1 MAMDFLG
8 NIGMGYTSFSQTAY
22 IQSNYTGRYAS
33 DDLGVMS
40 IEEQA
45 ISTSNSHNQYSRYAD
60 YSHLTVDPSDDK
72 TFWFNTEIFKLNYR
86 RDVVGAFKIAS
97 DFNYDIGVV
106 SIDSPM
112 VGIIY
117 LTPKPSSP
125 PFAKKGQ
132 KIKKGDT
139 ICLIEA
145 MKTFNE
151 IKSDRDC
158 TIKTVMVKNGEAV
171 EFGQPLFEIS

>member
-1 MAMDFLG
+1 MLDKKI
-8 NIGMGYTSFSQTAY
+8 NQT
-22 IQSNYTGRYAS
+22 I
-33 DDLGVMS
+33 DDLIKKIKDNNLES
-40 IEEQA
+40 IKL
-45 ISTSNSHNQYSRYAD
+45 SNKI
-60 YSHLTVDPSDDK
+60 LTVEISNNKIYQNNIENSQNNLSTNIQK
-72 TFWFNTEIFKLNYR
+72 TKNETNDNLI
-86 RDVVGAFKIAS
+86 
-97 DFNYDIGVV
+97 

-125 PFAKKGQ
+125 PFVKKGQ

-158 TIKTVMVKNGEAV
+158 TIKNIIVKNGEAI
-171 EFGQPLFEIS
+171 EFGQPLFEII

>member
-1 MAMDFLG
+1 MLDKKINETIDALIKKIKEN
-8 NIGMGYTSFSQTAY
+8 NIGS
-22 IQSNYTGRYAS
+22 IKLSNKIN
-33 DDLGVMS
+33 S
-40 IEEQA
+40 IE
-45 ISTSNSHNQYSRYAD
+45 ITNNSSTQNSNQNNQNFSSSNNQNSNNNSHDS
-60 YSHLTVDPSDDK
+60 L
-72 TFWFNTEIFKLNYR
+72 
-86 RDVVGAFKIAS
+86 
-97 DFNYDIGVV
+97 V

-139 ICLIEA
+139 LCLIEA

-158 TIKTVMVKNGEAV
+158 TIKTVLVKNGEAV
-171 EFGQPLFEIS
+171 EFGQPLFEIL

>member
-1 MAMDFLG
+1 MLDKKINHVIDLLIKKIKDNNLGSIKFSNKTNTIEISNNPIINNHSQNTQDFSTINNQ
-8 NIGMGYTSFSQTAY
+8 NIQNDSES
-22 IQSNYTGRYAS
+22 S
-33 DDLGVMS
+33 L
-40 IEEQA
+40 
-45 ISTSNSHNQYSRYAD
+45 
-60 YSHLTVDPSDDK
+60 L
-72 TFWFNTEIFKLNYR
+72 
-86 RDVVGAFKIAS
+86 
-97 DFNYDIGVV
+97 

-112 VGIIY
+112 VGIVY

-151 IKSDRDC
+151 IKSERDC
-158 TIKTVMVKNGEAV
+158 TIKTVMIKNGDAV

>member
-1 MAMDFLG
+1 MIDKKTENSINLLIKKLKDENLG
-8 NIGMGYTSFSQTAY
+8 SLKFSNKT
-22 IQSNYTGRYAS
+22 I
-33 DDLGVMS
+33 S
-40 IEEQA
+40 IE
-45 ISTSNSHNQYSRYAD
+45 ISNSSGSVQIAQSPVSNQSQNV
-60 YSHLTVDPSDDK
+60 S
-72 TFWFNTEIFKLNYR
+72 NTPTNESSIMQ
-86 RDVVGAFKIAS
+86 
-97 DFNYDIGVV
+97 

-125 PFAKKGQ
+125 PFVKSGQ

-151 IKSDRDC
+151 IKSDKDGVVKS
-158 TIKTVMVKNGEAV
+158 ILVKNGEAV

>member
-1 MAMDFLG
+1 MIDKKTENSINLLIKRLKDENLG
-8 NIGMGYTSFSQTAY
+8 SLKFSNKT
-22 IQSNYTGRYAS
+22 I
-33 DDLGVMS
+33 S
-40 IEEQA
+40 IE
-45 ISTSNSHNQYSRYAD
+45 ISNNLGSVQIAQNPISSQPQNATNTSANDTSIMQ
-60 YSHLTVDPSDDK
+60 
-72 TFWFNTEIFKLNYR
+72 
-86 RDVVGAFKIAS
+86 
-97 DFNYDIGVV
+97 

-125 PFAKKGQ
+125 PFVKNGQ

-151 IKSDRDC
+151 IKSDKDGVVKS
-158 TIKTVMVKNGEAV
+158 ILIKNGEAV

>member
-1 MAMDFLG
+1 MIDKKTNETIDKLIEKLKDNNLG
-8 NIGMGYTSFSQTAY
+8 SIKL
-22 IQSNYTGRYAS
+22 SNKNNT
-33 DDLGVMS
+33 
-40 IEEQA
+40 IE
-45 ISTSNSHNQYSRYAD
+45 ITNTSTSNKPVQENQNISSNVA
-60 YSHLTVDPSDDK
+60 S
-72 TFWFNTEIFKLNYR
+72 NN
-86 RDVVGAFKIAS
+86 KIDNNES
-97 DFNYDIGVV
+97 FL

-151 IKSDRDC
+151 IKSDKDC
-158 TIKTVMVKNGEAV
+158 TIKSILVKNGEAV
-171 EFGQPLFEIS
+171 EYGQPLFEIS

>member
-1 MAMDFLG
+1 MIDKKTENSINLLIKKLKDENLG
-8 NIGMGYTSFSQTAY
+8 SLKFSNKNI
-22 IQSNYTGRYAS
+22 
-33 DDLGVMS
+33 S
-40 IEEQA
+40 IE
-45 ISTSNSHNQYSRYAD
+45 ISNNLGSVQIAQNPISSQPHNTINSSANDTSNMQ
-60 YSHLTVDPSDDK
+60 
-72 TFWFNTEIFKLNYR
+72 
-86 RDVVGAFKIAS
+86 
-97 DFNYDIGVV
+97 

-125 PFAKKGQ
+125 PFVKNGQ

-145 MKTFNE
+145 MKTLNE
-151 IKSDRDC
+151 IKSDKDGVVKS
-158 TIKTVMVKNGEAV
+158 ILIKNGEAV

>member
-1 MAMDFLG
+1 MLDKKINETIDILIEKIKDNNLG
-8 NIGMGYTSFSQTAY
+8 SIKLSNKTYTIEISNTSITQNSNQNVQSDTYITSQKSKNEKNI
-22 IQSNYTGRYAS
+22 
-33 DDLGVMS
+33 DL
-40 IEEQA
+40 I
-45 ISTSNSHNQYSRYAD
+45 
-60 YSHLTVDPSDDK
+60 
-72 TFWFNTEIFKLNYR
+72 
-86 RDVVGAFKIAS
+86 
-97 DFNYDIGVV
+97 

-132 KIKKGDT
+132 KIKKGET

-158 TIKTVMVKNGEAV
+158 IIREVLVKNGEAV

>member
-1 MAMDFLG
+1 MIDKKTENSINLLIKKLKDENLG
-8 NIGMGYTSFSQTAY
+8 SLKFSNKT
-22 IQSNYTGRYAS
+22 I
-33 DDLGVMS
+33 S
-40 IEEQA
+40 IE
-45 ISTSNSHNQYSRYAD
+45 ISNNSGSVQIAQSPISSQPQNVSNTPTNESSIMQ
-60 YSHLTVDPSDDK
+60 
-72 TFWFNTEIFKLNYR
+72 
-86 RDVVGAFKIAS
+86 
-97 DFNYDIGVV
+97 

-125 PFAKKGQ
+125 PFVKSGQ

-151 IKSDRDC
+151 IKSDKDGVVKS
-158 TIKTVMVKNGEAV
+158 ILVKNGEAI

>member
-1 MAMDFLG
+1 MLDKKINETIDALIKKIKENNLGSIKFSNKTNSIEISNNSINQNLNNNG
-8 NIGMGYTSFSQTAY
+8 NINNT
-22 IQSNYTGRYAS
+22 NNK
-33 DDLGVMS
+33 S
-40 IEEQA
+40 IKNE
-45 ISTSNSHNQYSRYAD
+45 TNN
-60 YSHLTVDPSDDK
+60 
-72 TFWFNTEIFKLNYR
+72 
-86 RDVVGAFKIAS
+86 
-97 DFNYDIGVV
+97 DFIT
-106 SIDSPM
+106 IDSPM

-132 KIKKGDT
+132 KIKKGET

-158 TIKTVMVKNGEAV
+158 TIKSVMVKNGEAV

>member
-1 MAMDFLG
+1 MIDKKTENSINLLIKKLKDENLG
-8 NIGMGYTSFSQTAY
+8 SLKFSNKNI
-22 IQSNYTGRYAS
+22 
-33 DDLGVMS
+33 S
-40 IEEQA
+40 IE
-45 ISTSNSHNQYSRYAD
+45 ISNSSGSLQVGQNPVSSQPQSV
-60 YSHLTVDPSDDK
+60 S
-72 TFWFNTEIFKLNYR
+72 NTQTNEAL
-86 RDVVGAFKIAS
+86 S
-97 DFNYDIGVV
+97 MQ

-125 PFAKKGQ
+125 PFVKSGQ

-151 IKSDRDC
+151 IKSDKDGVVKS
-158 TIKTVMVKNGEAV
+158 ILVKNGEAV
-171 EFGQPLFEIS
+171 RYMALSYLNRT

>member
-1 MAMDFLG
+1 MIDKKINNTIDTLIKKIKDNNLG
-8 NIGMGYTSFSQTAY
+8 SIKLSNKINTIEITNNSTNYNSH
-22 IQSNYTGRYAS
+22 QSTQN
-33 DDLGVMS
+33 
-40 IEEQA
+40 
-45 ISTSNSHNQYSRYAD
+45 TSNIDNKD
-60 YSHLTVDPSDDK
+60 NVPNEDL
-72 TFWFNTEIFKLNYR
+72 I
-86 RDVVGAFKIAS
+86 
-97 DFNYDIGVV
+97 

-125 PFAKKGQ
+125 PFAKQGQ
-132 KIKKGDT
+132 KIKRGDT

>member
-1 MAMDFLG
+1 MLDKKINETIDLLIKKIKENNLG
-8 NIGMGYTSFSQTAY
+8 SIKLSNKTNNIEISNNSFINSTNQNISPVNDQKLQTDSS
-22 IQSNYTGRYAS
+22 SN
-33 DDLGVMS
+33 L
-40 IEEQA
+40 
-45 ISTSNSHNQYSRYAD
+45 
-60 YSHLTVDPSDDK
+60 LTI
-72 TFWFNTEIFKLNYR
+72 N
-86 RDVVGAFKIAS
+86 
-97 DFNYDIGVV
+97 
-106 SIDSPM
+106 SPM
-112 VGIIY
+112 VGIVY

-171 EFGQPLFEIS
+171 EFSQPLFEIL

>member
-1 MAMDFLG
+1 MIDKKTENSINLLIKKLKDEKLG
-8 NIGMGYTSFSQTAY
+8 SLKFSNKT
-22 IQSNYTGRYAS
+22 I
-33 DDLGVMS
+33 S
-40 IEEQA
+40 IE
-45 ISTSNSHNQYSRYAD
+45 ISNNSGSVQIAQSPISNQPQNVS
-60 YSHLTVDPSDDK
+60 
-72 TFWFNTEIFKLNYR
+72 NTTINE
-86 RDVVGAFKIAS
+86 S
-97 DFNYDIGVV
+97 SSMQ

-125 PFAKKGQ
+125 PFVKSGQ
-132 KIKKGDT
+132 KIKKGDA

-151 IKSDRDC
+151 IKSDKDGVVKS
-158 TIKTVMVKNGEAV
+158 ILVKNGDAV

>member
-1 MAMDFLG
+1 MIDKKTENSINLLIKKLKDE
-8 NIGMGYTSFSQTAY
+8 NLSSLKFSNKT
-22 IQSNYTGRYAS
+22 I
-33 DDLGVMS
+33 S
-40 IEEQA
+40 IE
-45 ISTSNSHNQYSRYAD
+45 ISNNSGSVQIAHNSVSNQPQNVSSTQTSESSNMQ
-60 YSHLTVDPSDDK
+60 
-72 TFWFNTEIFKLNYR
+72 
-86 RDVVGAFKIAS
+86 
-97 DFNYDIGVV
+97 

-125 PFAKKGQ
+125 SFVKNGQ

-151 IKSDRDC
+151 IKSDKDGVVKS
-158 TIKTVMVKNGEAV
+158 ILVKNGEAV

>member
-1 MAMDFLG
+1 MIDKKTENSINLLIKKLKNENLG
-8 NIGMGYTSFSQTAY
+8 SLKFSNKNI
-22 IQSNYTGRYAS
+22 
-33 DDLGVMS
+33 S
-40 IEEQA
+40 IE
-45 ISTSNSHNQYSRYAD
+45 ISNSSGSLQVGQNPVSSQPQSV
-60 YSHLTVDPSDDK
+60 S
-72 TFWFNTEIFKLNYR
+72 NTQTNEAL
-86 RDVVGAFKIAS
+86 S
-97 DFNYDIGVV
+97 MQ

-125 PFAKKGQ
+125 PFVKSGQ

-151 IKSDRDC
+151 IKSDKDGVVKS
-158 TIKTVMVKNGEAV
+158 ILIKNGEAV

>member
-1 MAMDFLG
+1 MIDKKINETIDALIKKIKDNNLG
-8 NIGMGYTSFSQTAY
+8 SIKL
-22 IQSNYTGRYAS
+22 SNKINTIEVTNNAINNS
-33 DDLGVMS
+33 TQQNS
-40 IEEQA
+40 IP
-45 ISTSNSHNQYSRYAD
+45 ISNVIN
-60 YSHLTVDPSDDK
+60 
-72 TFWFNTEIFKLNYR
+72 
-86 RDVVGAFKIAS
+86 DVPNENLI
-97 DFNYDIGVV
+97 

-112 VGIIY
+112 VGIVY

-158 TIKTVMVKNGEAV
+158 TIKTVMVENGEAV

>member
-1 MAMDFLG
+1 MLDKKTNNTIDALIKKIKDNNLG
-8 NIGMGYTSFSQTAY
+8 SIKL
-22 IQSNYTGRYAS
+22 SNKIS
-33 DDLGVMS
+33 S
-40 IEEQA
+40 IE
-45 ISTSNSHNQYSRYAD
+45 ISNNLINQSSNQISQNTLPTTNQNIKSESND
-60 YSHLTVDPSDDK
+60 SLM
-72 TFWFNTEIFKLNYR
+72 
-86 RDVVGAFKIAS
+86 
-97 DFNYDIGVV
+97 

-158 TIKTVMVKNGEAV
+158 TIKSVMVKNGEAV

>member
-1 MAMDFLG
+1 MLDKKTNESVDALIKKIKQNNLG
-8 NIGMGYTSFSQTAY
+8 SIKISNKTNTIEVTNNSLNHGTNQNTQNISSVNNQN
-22 IQSNYTGRYAS
+22 INN
-33 DDLGVMS
+33 DDNGNFM
-40 IEEQA
+40 
-45 ISTSNSHNQYSRYAD
+45 
-60 YSHLTVDPSDDK
+60 
-72 TFWFNTEIFKLNYR
+72 
-86 RDVVGAFKIAS
+86 
-97 DFNYDIGVV
+97 

-158 TIKTVMVKNGEAV
+158 SIKTVLVKNGEAV

>member
-1 MAMDFLG
+1 MLDKKITDTIDILIKKLKDNKLG
-8 NIGMGYTSFSQTAY
+8 SIKLSNKINTIEISNNSLNKGQYQNNQNILPAENKDTKNS
-22 IQSNYTGRYAS
+22 I
-33 DDLGVMS
+33 
-40 IEEQA
+40 IEEN
-45 ISTSNSHNQYSRYAD
+45 IT
-60 YSHLTVDPSDDK
+60 
-72 TFWFNTEIFKLNYR
+72 
-86 RDVVGAFKIAS
+86 
-97 DFNYDIGVV
+97 
-106 SIDSPM
+106 IDSPM
-112 VGIIY
+112 VGIVY

-158 TIKTVMVKNGEAV
+158 TIKSVMIKNGEAV
-171 EFGQPLFEIS
+171 EFGQPLFEIL

>member
-1 MAMDFLG
+1 MIDKKTENSINLLIKKLKDENLG
-8 NIGMGYTSFSQTAY
+8 SLKFSNKNI
-22 IQSNYTGRYAS
+22 
-33 DDLGVMS
+33 S
-40 IEEQA
+40 IE
-45 ISTSNSHNQYSRYAD
+45 ISNISGSVQVTQNPVSSQPQNVSNTQTNE
-60 YSHLTVDPSDDK
+60 PS
-72 TFWFNTEIFKLNYR
+72 
-86 RDVVGAFKIAS
+86 S
-97 DFNYDIGVV
+97 MQ

-125 PFAKKGQ
+125 PFVKSGQ

-151 IKSDRDC
+151 IKSDKDGVVKS
-158 TIKTVMVKNGEAV
+158 ILIKNGEAV

>member
-1 MAMDFLG
+1 MLDKKINETIDALIKKIKEN
-8 NIGMGYTSFSQTAY
+8 NIGSIKFSNK
-22 IQSNYTGRYAS
+22 IN
-33 DDLGVMS
+33 S
-40 IEEQA
+40 IE
-45 ISTSNSHNQYSRYAD
+45 ITNNSSTQNSTQNNQNFSSSNNQN
-60 YSHLTVDPSDDK
+60 
-72 TFWFNTEIFKLNYR
+72 FNNNLN
-86 RDVVGAFKIAS
+86 DS
-97 DFNYDIGVV
+97 LV

-139 ICLIEA
+139 LCLIEA

-158 TIKTVMVKNGEAV
+158 TIKTVLVKNGEAV
-171 EFGQPLFEIS
+171 EFGQPLFEIL

>member
-1 MAMDFLG
+1 MLDKKINNTLDILIKKLKDNKLG
-8 NIGMGYTSFSQTAY
+8 SIKLSNKINT
-22 IQSNYTGRYAS
+22 IEVSNYS
-33 DDLGVMS
+33 
-40 IEEQA
+40 ENQ
-45 ISTSNSHNQYSRYAD
+45 NSHQITQNSSPTGHQ
-60 YSHLTVDPSDDK
+60 
-72 TFWFNTEIFKLNYR
+72 NTKNVINEGI
-86 RDVVGAFKIAS
+86 IT
-97 DFNYDIGVV
+97 
-106 SIDSPM
+106 IDSPM

-158 TIKTVMVKNGEAV
+158 TIKSVMIKNGEAV
-171 EFGQPLFEIS
+171 EFGQPLFEIL

>member
-1 MAMDFLG
+1 MLDKKINETIDLLIKKINENNLG
-8 NIGMGYTSFSQTAY
+8 SIKLSNKTNTIEITKNIINQSSNEISNNIGLNK
-22 IQSNYTGRYAS
+22 IQN
-33 DDLGVMS
+33 
-40 IEEQA
+40 E
-45 ISTSNSHNQYSRYAD
+45 
-60 YSHLTVDPSDDK
+60 K
-72 TFWFNTEIFKLNYR
+72 KEINFL
-86 RDVVGAFKIAS
+86 
-97 DFNYDIGVV
+97 

-125 PFAKKGQ
+125 PFAIKGQ

-151 IKSDRDC
+151 IKSDKDC
-158 TIKTVMVKNGEAV
+158 TIKSIMVKNGEAV

>member
-1 MAMDFLG
+1 MLDKKINDTIDVLIKKIKENNLG
-8 NIGMGYTSFSQTAY
+8 SIKL
-22 IQSNYTGRYAS
+22 SNKTN
-33 DDLGVMS
+33 S
-40 IEEQA
+40 IEISNNSSTQTSNLNNQNF
-45 ISTSNSHNQYSRYAD
+45 STSNNQNFNNKND
-60 YSHLTVDPSDDK
+60 VLT
-72 TFWFNTEIFKLNYR
+72 
-86 RDVVGAFKIAS
+86 
-97 DFNYDIGVV
+97 

-125 PFAKKGQ
+125 PFAKEGQ

-158 TIKTVMVKNGEAV
+158 TIKTIMVKNGEAV
-171 EFGQPLFEIS
+171 EFGQPLFEIL

>member
-1 MAMDFLG
+1 MIDKKTENSINLLIKKLKDENLG
-8 NIGMGYTSFSQTAY
+8 SLKFSNKNI
-22 IQSNYTGRYAS
+22 
-33 DDLGVMS
+33 S
-40 IEEQA
+40 IE
-45 ISTSNSHNQYSRYAD
+45 ISNNLASVQMAQNPISNQTYNTTNSSANDTSNIQ
-60 YSHLTVDPSDDK
+60 
-72 TFWFNTEIFKLNYR
+72 
-86 RDVVGAFKIAS
+86 
-97 DFNYDIGVV
+97 

-125 PFAKKGQ
+125 PFVKNGQ

-151 IKSDRDC
+151 IKSDKDGVVKS
-158 TIKTVMVKNGEAV
+158 ILIKNGEAV

>member
-1 MAMDFLG
+1 MIDKKTENSINLLIKKLKDENLG
-8 NIGMGYTSFSQTAY
+8 SLKFSNKT
-22 IQSNYTGRYAS
+22 I
-33 DDLGVMS
+33 S
-40 IEEQA
+40 IE
-45 ISTSNSHNQYSRYAD
+45 ISNNSGSVQIAQSPVSSQPQNISNTQNHE
-60 YSHLTVDPSDDK
+60 PS
-72 TFWFNTEIFKLNYR
+72 
-86 RDVVGAFKIAS
+86 S
-97 DFNYDIGVV
+97 MQ

-125 PFAKKGQ
+125 PFVKSGQ

-151 IKSDRDC
+151 IKSDKDGVVKS
-158 TIKTVMVKNGEAV
+158 TLVKNGEAV

>member
-1 MAMDFLG
+1 MLDKKINETIDKLIKKIKE
-8 NIGMGYTSFSQTAY
+8 NNLTS
-22 IQSNYTGRYAS
+22 IKLSNKINT
-33 DDLGVMS
+33 
-40 IEEQA
+40 IEISNNSSNQ
-45 ISTSNSHNQYSRYAD
+45 ISTQNISPASNQ
-60 YSHLTVDPSDDK
+60 K
-72 TFWFNTEIFKLNYR
+72 TNN
-86 RDVVGAFKIAS
+86 KIS
-97 DFNYDIGVV
+97 ESFL

-158 TIKTVMVKNGEAV
+158 TIKSVMVKNGEAV

>member
-1 MAMDFLG
+1 MIDKKTENSINLLIKKLKDENLG
-8 NIGMGYTSFSQTAY
+8 SLKFSNKT
-22 IQSNYTGRYAS
+22 I
-33 DDLGVMS
+33 S
-40 IEEQA
+40 IE
-45 ISTSNSHNQYSRYAD
+45 ISNSSGSVQIAQSPVSSQFQN
-60 YSHLTVDPSDDK
+60 VSD
-72 TFWFNTEIFKLNYR
+72 TTTNE
-86 RDVVGAFKIAS
+86 S
-97 DFNYDIGVV
+97 SSMQ

-125 PFAKKGQ
+125 PFVKSGQ

-151 IKSDRDC
+151 IKSDKDGLVKS
-158 TIKTVMVKNGEAV
+158 ILVKNGEAV

>member
-1 MAMDFLG
+1 MIDKKTENSINLLIKKLKDENLG
-8 NIGMGYTSFSQTAY
+8 SLKFSNKT
-22 IQSNYTGRYAS
+22 I
-33 DDLGVMS
+33 S
-40 IEEQA
+40 IE
-45 ISTSNSHNQYSRYAD
+45 ISNNSGSVQIAQNPISNQPQNATNTSANDTSIMQ
-60 YSHLTVDPSDDK
+60 
-72 TFWFNTEIFKLNYR
+72 
-86 RDVVGAFKIAS
+86 
-97 DFNYDIGVV
+97 

-125 PFAKKGQ
+125 PFVKNGQ

-151 IKSDRDC
+151 IKSDKDGVVKS
-158 TIKTVMVKNGEAV
+158 ILIKNGEAV

>member
-1 MAMDFLG
+1 MLDKKINETIDLLIKKIKDNNLG
-8 NIGMGYTSFSQTAY
+8 SIKV
-22 IQSNYTGRYAS
+22 SNKSNT
-33 DDLGVMS
+33 
-40 IEEQA
+40 IE
-45 ISTSNSHNQYSRYAD
+45 ISNSLTNQS
-60 YSHLTVDPSDDK
+60 SNQNSQNNLLVDNQNLQNNVSK
-72 TFWFNTEIFKLNYR
+72 NI
-86 RDVVGAFKIAS
+86 I
-97 DFNYDIGVV
+97 

-112 VGIIY
+112 VGIVY

-158 TIKTVMVKNGEAV
+158 TIKTVMIKNGEAV

>member
-1 MAMDFLG
+1 MIDKKINDTIDVLIKKLKDNKLG
-8 NIGMGYTSFSQTAY
+8 SIKL
-22 IQSNYTGRYAS
+22 SNKINTIEIS
-33 DDLGVMS
+33 DNLVNHGPYQNTQNNLPTEHQNVKHVKS
-40 IEEQA
+40 EE
-45 ISTSNSHNQYSRYAD
+45 IIT
-60 YSHLTVDPSDDK
+60 
-72 TFWFNTEIFKLNYR
+72 
-86 RDVVGAFKIAS
+86 
-97 DFNYDIGVV
+97 
-106 SIDSPM
+106 IDSPM

-125 PFAKKGQ
+125 TFAKKGQ

-158 TIKTVMVKNGEAV
+158 TIKSIMVKNGEAV
-171 EFGQPLFEIS
+171 EFGQPLFEIL